1 MIEWCQSWEGELY
14 TILSTADSDTRQNL
28 RRHPTEG
35 IICWASI
42 WRKENRNIC
51 KFRMSRMCTKIKAIY
66 NSFIQET
73 KGNDDAS
80 VRVQEKVQEV
90 LREKK
95 QELDWQE
102 FEQYR
107 DQIYEVSSAA
117 EEAGFIN
124 GFKYAVMLM
133 AECYARDFKTIEEL
147 W

>member
-1 MIEWCQSWEGELY
+1 MY
-14 TILSTADSDTRQNL
+14 
-28 RRHPTEG
+28 
-35 IICWASI
+35 
-42 WRKENRNIC
+42 
-51 KFRMSRMCTKIKAIY
+51 TKIKAIY

-80 VRVQEKVQEV
+80 VRVQEKVREV

-107 DQIYEVSSAA
+107 DQIYEISSAA

-147 W
+147 